1 MFELNEFT
9 ELHDYSAEMAVIG
22 GILMKN
28 SKAIEVMELI
38 TAIDFYNINN
48 QKIFRAMELCYEAE
62 SPIDPITVSSKLEEI
77 RELQNIGGLKYLAE
91 TAQNTPSAANVMA
104 YAQIVADKSKS
115 RQIDAQALEIRN
127 SIYSE
132 DGSTQD
138 KINNALSIA
147 SNIGD
152 FEDGSKE
159 RSFREIQKALYD
171 QVQERVNNKG
181 GLTGESMGFDLLDR
195 RFNGFNPTDLIIV
208 AGRPAMG
215 KTTFALNMAQKVA
228 RNKPVVVFSME
239 MSGEQ
244 LAEKMWSSEG
254 GCPMNSIKR
263 GKFEGDH
270 HQLFSHGVTKTR
282 ELKFDIDDRGGLTPQ
297 QVRAKCL
304 RLKKKHGELGLVM
317 IDYLQ
322 LMTVNKA
329 QGQTDKVTQISL
341 ALKSLAKELRC
352 PVVALSQ
359 LNRGVESRPNKRPV
373 MSDLRDSGAIEQ
385 DADIILFCYR
395 DDYYAEKEG
404 RDSEAPNI
412 AEIITAKFRGGETG
426 TDHLRTE
433 LHLSRFTDILG
444 GYNPPPPIDNK
455 TKSTGT
461 RTQF

>member
-1 MFELNEFT
+1 MLELN
-9 ELHDYSAEMAVIG
+9 DYNAEMAVIG
-22 GILMKN
+22 GVLIKN
-28 SKAIEVMELI
+28 EKMIEVSEVL
-38 TAIDFYNINN
+38 TSSDFYNVDN
-48 QKIFRAMELCYEAE
+48 QKIFRAIEVCFN
-62 SPIDPITVSSKLEEI
+62 SDNPIDPLTVASKLEETGD
-77 RELQNIGGLKYLAE
+77 LQAIGGIHYLAQ
-91 TAQNTPSAANVMA
+91 TAQETPSAENVMA
-104 YAQIVADKSKS
+104 YANIVRGKSKC
-115 RQIDAQALEIRN
+115 RQIDAQAQQMRSEI
-127 SIYSE
+127 YAE
-132 DGSTQD
+132 DGTTEE

-152 FEDGSKE
+152 FEDGKYE
-159 RSFREIQKALYD
+159 RDFEEIQKTLIEK
-171 QVQERVNNKG
+171 VKERVSSKG
-181 GLTGESMGFDLLDR
+181 GLTGESMGFDLLDK

-228 RNKPVVVFSME
+228 KNKPVVVFSME

-244 LAEKMWSSEG
+244 LTEKLWSSEG
-254 GCPMNSIKR
+254 GCPMTDIKR
-263 GKFEGDH
+263 GTLDDSNH
-270 HQLFSHGVTKTR
+270 DLFSIGVVKTKS
-282 ELKFDIDDRGGLTPQ
+282 LKFDIDDRGGLTPQ

-322 LMTVNKA
+322 LMNVNKS

-341 ALKSLAKELRC
+341 ALKSLAKELKC

-359 LNRGVESRPNKRPV
+359 LNRGVEARTNKRPV

-395 DDYYAEKEG
+395 DDYYAEKED
-404 RDSEAPNI
+404 RTSETPNI

-433 LHLSRFTDILG
+433 LHLSRFTDIVG
-444 GYNPPPPIDNK
+444 GYEPQPVSKEKTNK
-455 TKSTGT
+455 PTTKT
-461 RTQF
+461 RF